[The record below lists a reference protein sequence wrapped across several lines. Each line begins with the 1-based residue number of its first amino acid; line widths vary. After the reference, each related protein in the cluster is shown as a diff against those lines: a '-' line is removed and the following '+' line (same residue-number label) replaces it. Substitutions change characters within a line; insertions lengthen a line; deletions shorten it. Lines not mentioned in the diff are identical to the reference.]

1 MFLFP
6 CKLHLFTDNNTHS
19 ACEVMDVMT
28 FVVSMSK
35 FALRLDTGCKVNL
48 TRLFKNRI
56 WLTQKELANLTVFAT
71 AYGEVKRV
79 DSLLNFMFSG
89 KVVDDF

>member
-6 CKLHLFTDNNTHS
+6 CKLHLFTDNNIHS

-35 FALRLDTGCKVNL
+35 FALRLDTGYKVNL

-71 AYGEVKRV
+71 AYGEVKCV
-79 DSLLNFMFSG
+79 DLLLNFMFSG

>member
-6 CKLHLFTDNNTHS
+6 CKLRLFTDDNTYS
-19 ACEVMDVMT
+19 ACEVMDVIS

-35 FALRLDTGCKVNL
+35 FALRLDTGCEVNS

-56 WLTQKELANLTVFAT
+56 WLTQKELANLTVFVA

-79 DSLLNFMFSG
+79 DSPLNFMFSG
-89 KVVDDF
+89 MVVDDF